1 MASIPTITEIKEQ
14 ILSDIETATGKTAPL
29 LPISVW
35 SVISTA
41 LAGALYLVYKF
52 IDWTRKQIFVNTADY
67 EGLILIGQEYG
78 LFPNVS
84 QEWRGTASITG
95 TNGTNIPI
103 GKIYTRGNFAYQV
116 TVLATVS
123 SGSATL
129 VLESLTSGSEPN
141 LIATDILTES
151 NPTVGLS
158 STITIATITQ
168 SGRDEES
175 IENFR
180 NRISLRQ
187 KFPPQ
192 GGSVSDYVQWTLEV
206 PGISEAFPFLDS
218 PGIIYVYP
226 LLETTNPLNRIPDN
240 SKLTEVENYLNSY
253 PLRPLNANIN
263 TSAFTE
269 ITINVAVSNLQVDTP
284 ALRATIE
291 SEITDYFFSRRPLLF
306 PNETEPKNNI
316 SVSECITLATL
327 AGAKSLGITLTA
339 SGKTFP
345 YTLDDDE
352 LSKPGTFSWS

>member
-41 LAGALYLVYKF
+41 LAGALYLIYKY
-52 IDWTRKQIFVNTADY
+52 IDYTRRQIFVSTADY
-67 EGLILIGQEYG
+67 EGLILKGQEYG

-84 QEWRGTASITG
+84 QEWRGTATITG

-116 TVLATVS
+116 TELATIS

-129 VLESLTSGSEPN
+129 ILESLTSGSEPN

-180 NRISLRQ
+180 NRISVRQ
-187 KFPPQ
+187 KLPPQ
-192 GGSVSDYVQWTLEV
+192 GGSVNDYILWTLEV

-218 PGIIYVYP
+218 PGIIFVYP
-226 LLETTNPLNRIPDN
+226 LLETDDPTARIPDN
-240 SKLTEVENYLNSY
+240 SKLQEVEDYLLAY
-253 PLRPLNANIN
+253 PLRPLNSNIN
-263 TSAFTE
+263 VAPFTE

-284 ALRATIE
+284 ALRQTIQD
-291 SEITDYFFSRRPLLF
+291 EISDYFYQRRPLLF
-306 PNETEPKNNI
+306 PNDPEPKNNI
-316 SVSECITLATL
+316 SVSECITIATL
-327 AGAKSLGITLTA
+327 AGSKSLGIVLTA

-345 YTLDDDE
+345 YSLNDDE
-352 LSKPGTFSWS
+352 LAKPGTFTWS

>member
-84 QEWRGTASITG
+84 QEWRGTATITG

-116 TVLATVS
+116 TVLATIS

-129 VLESLTSGSEPN
+129 VLESLTSGSGPN

-269 ITINVAVSNLQVDTP
+269 ITINVAISNLQVDTP

>member
-1 MASIPTITEIKEQ
+1 LASIPTITEIKEQ

-41 LAGALYLVYKF
+41 LSGALYLIYKY
-52 IDWTRKQIFVNTADY
+52 IDYTKRQIFVSTADY
-67 EGLILIGQEYG
+67 EGLILKGQEYG

-84 QEWRGTASITG
+84 QEWRGTATITG

-116 TVLATVS
+116 TELATIS

-129 VLESLTSGSEPN
+129 ILEALTSGSESN

-151 NPTVGLS
+151 NPTVGLI
-158 STITIATITQ
+158 STITIASITQ

-180 NRISLRQ
+180 NRISVRQ
-187 KFPPQ
+187 KLPPQ
-192 GGSVSDYVQWTLEV
+192 GGSVNDYILWTLEV

-218 PGIIYVYP
+218 PGIIFVYP
-226 LLETTNPLNRIPDN
+226 LLETDDPTARIPDN
-240 SKLTEVENYLNSY
+240 SKLQEVEDYLLAY
-253 PLRPLNANIN
+253 PLRPLNSNIN
-263 TSAFTE
+263 VATFTE

-284 ALRATIE
+284 ALRQTIQD
-291 SEITDYFFSRRPLLF
+291 EISDYFYQRRPLLF
-306 PNETEPKNNI
+306 PNDPEPKNNI
-316 SVSECITLATL
+316 SVSECITIATL
-327 AGAKSLGITLTA
+327 AGAKSLGIVLTA

-345 YTLDDDE
+345 YSLDDSE
-352 LSKPGTFSWS
+352 LAKPGTFSWS

>member
-116 TVLATVS
+116 TVLATIS

-129 VLESLTSGSEPN
+129 VLESLTSGSGPN

-192 GGSVSDYVQWTLEV
+192 GGSVADYVQWTLEV

-226 LLETTNPLNRIPDN
+226 LLETTNPLARIPDN

-269 ITINVAVSNLQVDTP
+269 ITINVAISNLQVDTP

-291 SEITDYFFSRRPLLF
+291 NEINDYFFSRRPLLF

-352 LSKPGTFSWS
+352 LSKPGTFTWS

>member
-41 LAGALYLVYKF
+41 LAGALYLIYKY
-52 IDWTRKQIFVNTADY
+52 IDYTRRQIFVSTADY
-67 EGLILIGQEYG
+67 EGLILKGQEYG

-84 QEWRGTASITG
+84 QEWRGTATITG

-116 TVLATVS
+116 TALATIS

-180 NRISLRQ
+180 NRISVRQ

-192 GGSVSDYVQWTLEV
+192 GGSVNDYIIWTLEV
-206 PGISEAFPFLDS
+206 PGIAEAFPFLDS
-218 PGIIYVYP
+218 PGIIFIYP
-226 LLETTNPLNRIPDN
+226 LLETTTPTTRIPDN
-240 SKLTEVENYLNSY
+240 SKLQEAEDYLLAY
-253 PLRPLNANIN
+253 PLRPLNSNIN
-263 TSAFTE
+263 VVAFTE

-284 ALRATIE
+284 ALRQTIQD
-291 SEITDYFFSRRPLLF
+291 EISDYFFQRRPLLF
-306 PNETEPKNNI
+306 PNDPEPKNNI
-316 SVSECITLATL
+316 SVSECITIATL
-327 AGAKSLGITLTA
+327 AGAKSLGIVLTA

-345 YTLDDDE
+345 YSLDDSE
-352 LSKPGTFSWS
+352 LAKPGTFTWS

>member
-1 MASIPTITEIKEQ
+1 LASIPTITEIKEQ

-226 LLETTNPLNRIPDN
+226 LLETTNPLARIPDN

>member
-1 MASIPTITEIKEQ
+1 LASIPTITEIKEQ

-41 LAGALYLVYKF
+41 LAGALYLIYKY
-52 IDWTRKQIFVNTADY
+52 IDYTRRQIFVSTADY
-67 EGLILIGQEYG
+67 EGLILKGQEYG

-84 QEWRGTASITG
+84 QEWRGTATITG

-116 TVLATVS
+116 TELATIS

-129 VLESLTSGSEPN
+129 ILESLTSGSEPN

-180 NRISLRQ
+180 NRISVRQ
-187 KFPPQ
+187 KLPPQ
-192 GGSVSDYVQWTLEV
+192 GGSVNDYILWTLEV

-218 PGIIYVYP
+218 PGIIFVYP
-226 LLETTNPLNRIPDN
+226 LLETDDPTARIPDN
-240 SKLTEVENYLNSY
+240 SKLQEVEDYLLAY
-253 PLRPLNANIN
+253 PLRPLNSNIN
-263 TSAFTE
+263 VAPFTE

-284 ALRATIE
+284 ALRQTIQD
-291 SEITDYFFSRRPLLF
+291 EISDYFYQRRPLLF
-306 PNETEPKNNI
+306 PNDPEPKNNI
-316 SVSECITLATL
+316 SVSECITIATL
-327 AGAKSLGITLTA
+327 AGSKSLGIVLTA

-345 YTLDDDE
+345 YSLNDDE
-352 LSKPGTFSWS
+352 LAKPGTFTWS

>member
-1 MASIPTITEIKEQ
+1 LASIPTITEIKEQ

-116 TVLATVS
+116 TVLATIS

>member
-1 MASIPTITEIKEQ
+1 
-14 ILSDIETATGKTAPL
+14 
-29 LPISVW
+29 
-35 SVISTA
+35 
-41 LAGALYLVYKF
+41 
-52 IDWTRKQIFVNTADY
+52 
-67 EGLILIGQEYG
+67 
-78 LFPNVS
+78 
-84 QEWRGTASITG
+84 
-95 TNGTNIPI
+95 
-103 GKIYTRGNFAYQV
+103 
-116 TVLATVS
+116 LATIS

-129 VLESLTSGSEPN
+129 VLESLTSGSGPN

-192 GGSVSDYVQWTLEV
+192 GGSVADYVQWTLEV

-226 LLETTNPLNRIPDN
+226 LLETTNPLARIPDN

-269 ITINVAVSNLQVDTP
+269 ITINVAISNLQVDTP

-291 SEITDYFFSRRPLLF
+291 NEINDYFFSRRPLLF

-352 LSKPGTFSWS
+352 LSKPGTFTWS

>member
-14 ILSDIETATGKTAPL
+14 IISDIETSTGKTSPL

-35 SVISTA
+35 NIMATA
-41 LAGALYLVYKF
+41 LAGALYLIYKF

-116 TVLATVS
+116 TVLATIS

-129 VLESLTSGSEPN
+129 ILQSLTSGVGSN
-141 LIATDILTES
+141 LIASDILTES

-158 STITIATITQ
+158 STITIVSITQ
-168 SGRDEES
+168 SGSDEES

-192 GGSVSDYVQWTLEV
+192 GGSVNDYIIWTLEV
-206 PGISEAFPFLDS
+206 PGIAEAYPFLSS
-218 PGIIYVYP
+218 PGIIFVYP
-226 LLETTNPLNRIPDN
+226 LLETTNPATRIPDN
-240 SKLTEVENYLNSY
+240 SKLTEVENSLNAN

-263 TSAFTE
+263 TAAFTE

-284 ALRATIE
+284 ALRATIQ

-306 PNETEPKNNI
+306 PNDPEPKNNI

-327 AGAKSLGITLTA
+327 AGAKSLGIVLTSA
-339 SGKTFP
+339 GKTFP
-345 YTLDDDE
+345 YTLDDSE
-352 LSKPGTFSWS
+352 LSKPGTFTWS

>member
-1 MASIPTITEIKEQ
+1 
-14 ILSDIETATGKTAPL
+14 
-29 LPISVW
+29 
-35 SVISTA
+35 
-41 LAGALYLVYKF
+41 
-52 IDWTRKQIFVNTADY
+52 
-67 EGLILIGQEYG
+67 
-78 LFPNVS
+78 
-84 QEWRGTASITG
+84 
-95 TNGTNIPI
+95 
-103 GKIYTRGNFAYQV
+103 
-116 TVLATVS
+116 
-123 SGSATL
+123 
-129 VLESLTSGSEPN
+129 
-141 LIATDILTES
+141 
-151 NPTVGLS
+151 
-158 STITIATITQ
+158 
-168 SGRDEES
+168 
-175 IENFR
+175 
-180 NRISLRQ
+180 
-187 KFPPQ
+187 
-192 GGSVSDYVQWTLEV
+192 V

-269 ITINVAVSNLQVDTP
+269 ITINVAISNLQVDTP

-291 SEITDYFFSRRPLLF
+291 NEIKDYFFSRRPLLF

>member
-116 TVLATVS
+116 TVLATIS

-226 LLETTNPLNRIPDN
+226 LLETTNPLARIPDN